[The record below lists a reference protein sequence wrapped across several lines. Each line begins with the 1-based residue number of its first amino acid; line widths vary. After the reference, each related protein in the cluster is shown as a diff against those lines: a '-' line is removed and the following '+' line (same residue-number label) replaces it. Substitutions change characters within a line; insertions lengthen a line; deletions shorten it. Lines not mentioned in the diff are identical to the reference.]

1 MNASTPLRQALKVA
15 VVGVALHFSA
25 IAIAKTTGVGDDPAL
40 QTGPCYEALVD
51 KNAATPTTAPNR
63 ELGAACEA
71 ERGDVEKAWA
81 RVIRLWGSDSTD
93 IPDYDSY
100 RRADAPVTGAAL
112 KWLAVVG
119 ILLSYAVLGTP
130 MRSAARL
137 LGAYPGPAKGAIVD
151 LVASLILRGLIGV
164 GFIALFDLPYLA
176 ALGAAALI
184 AWAVIRLGR
193 AAPAQL
199 EPSTGSLSARVAE
212 AINDPAGAAA
222 GLAALALF
230 VQHSFLTFALGL
242 ALSLVV
248 SAGPV
253 IVARRALRA
262 TRVRAALA
270 AAALAAALGEAMVI
284 APPVSGWV
292 GGLTGA
298 SLIAPVIFA
307 GVTLAAGLALA
318 KTSESMKAIV

>member
-25 IAIAKTTGVGDDPAL
+25 VALAKTTGVGDDPAL

-63 ELGAACEA
+63 ELGSACEA
-71 ERGDVEKAWA
+71 EHGDVEKAWA

-100 RRADAPVTGAAL
+100 RRADAPVSGAAP

-151 LVASLILRGLIGV
+151 LVASLVLRGLIGAA
-164 GFIALFDLPYLA
+164 FIALFGLPYLA

-193 AAPAQL
+193 AAPA
-199 EPSTGSLSARVAE
+199 
-212 AINDPAGAAA
+212 AA
-222 GLAALALF
+222 
-230 VQHSFLTFALGL
+230 
-242 ALSLVV
+242 
-248 SAGPV
+248 
-253 IVARRALRA
+253 RALRGLAQRTCSRGDQRSRGRRGRARRLSAFCA
-262 TRVRAALA
+262 TQLLDVRPRPGAGACRF
-270 AAALAAALGEAMVI
+270 
-284 APPVSGWV
+284 
-292 GGLTGA
+292 GGPCHRGA
-298 SLIAPVIFA
+298 A
-307 GVTLAAGLALA
+307 GVASDASSRRDRRRRARRRPRRGYGRRASRLGLGRRIDRREISLLR
-318 KTSESMKAIV
+318 SYLRD